1 MKIINISAILL
12 FLCNVSVCLPS
23 NGDPSSGG
31 GAAGGFAAVDFTALK
46 FASTD
51 RTLADFHSGNSTAV
65 DLTAGSGTLRGQVT
79 TKGEGETV
87 PFINVTIDGTRIGAF
102 TDATGKFKILNVPE
116 GDNTLV
122 IKGMGFEVAR
132 IDFSIGEKEELEM
145 HVEVTYK
152 GLDLEEIVITSSPTA
167 RGFRYQ
173 PDNVYMGEEL
183 HKRAEISFGEMLDG
197 EPGIAMRSMGPT
209 PSRPVI
215 RGLDGDRILILQNGE
230 RMGDVSETSAGHAV
244 SLDPLSA
251 NRVEVVRGTASLLY
265 GSSAIGGV
273 INLMTADIPDKWDKG
288 GSGVVSAQGA
298 SNNNMGAGFGRYT
311 WGSENRAASGRF
323 GYRKS
328 GDVRS
333 PEGII
338 PGTHMNNYDGSLG
351 FGFRKDRMNG
361 GLNISMGRN
370 AYGIPEELD
379 DPYESVEVRI
389 RQQLIQGRLNFRV
402 SDFFDKAQLRVNGSR
417 FIQQEI
423 EIEIEDGEV
432 AEDIEIQF
440 DNMNFSSTLT
450 LQHRPVGIFDRGAFG
465 LNLYGRVMDVSGDD
479 AFTPNEERFNV
490 GLFTFQEVPL
500 TTRLRLQLG
509 VRLDFLRA
517 TALPNDF
524 SDSNQSRDA
533 FVYSGSLGLNYRP
546 AESVE
551 MGGQVARSH
560 RYPMLEELF
569 AHGPH
574 LCAGQYEIGSIDLED
589 EIGYGTD
596 LWARWNN
603 GRFSAEIAGF
613 YNFFSNY
620 IIMQPTGEI
629 DPGSGL
635 PVVEYQG
642 DRAKLHGG
650 EASLSWNIFQDL
662 RAVLSVDYVVGR
674 RADSETG
681 YLPFM
686 PPFRFSGMAEYD
698 FGKGWIGS
706 RIRAV
711 SAQNRVAPDEEAT
724 EGYILLGIN
733 TGYRLNSRGQ
743 HVIILRIENIFN
755 TSYRDHLTRIEE
767 RNFPMPGRNFNL
779 AYRWFF

>member
-1 MKIINISAILL
+1 MTCGIVQPTMLEKMKIISITAIL
-12 FLCNVSVCLPS
+12 FFSFNVFICLPS
-23 NGDPSSGG
+23 DADLIAGD
-31 GAAGGFAAVDFTALK
+31 
-46 FASTD
+46 
-51 RTLADFHSGNSTAV
+51 
-65 DLTAGSGTLRGQVT
+65 GTIRGQVT
-79 TKGEGETV
+79 TKAERETV
-87 PFINVTIDGTRIGAF
+87 PFINIMIDGTRIGTF
-102 TDATGKFKILNVPE
+102 TDAAGYFKLSNIPE
-116 GDNTLV
+116 GNNTLV
-122 IKGMGFEVAR
+122 IRGMGFEVAR
-132 IDFSIGEKEELEM
+132 IDFNIGEKEELEI
-145 HVEVTYK
+145 HIEVAYK
-152 GLDLEEIVITSSPTA
+152 GIDLEEIVITSSPTA

-173 PDNVYMGEEL
+173 PDNIYLGEEL
-183 HKRAEISFGEMLDG
+183 QKRAEISFGEMLDG

-215 RGLDGDRILILQNGE
+215 RGLDGDRILILHNGE

-251 NRVEVVRGTASLLY
+251 NRVEVVRGPASLLY

-273 INLMTADIPDKWDKG
+273 INLMTADIPDEWDKG
-288 GSGVVSAQGA
+288 GTGVVSAQGA

-311 WGSENRAASGRF
+311 WGTDNLAASGRF

-338 PGTHMNNYDGSLG
+338 PGTWMNNYDGSLG
-351 FGFRKDRMNG
+351 FGFRKDKLNG
-361 GLNISMGRN
+361 GLNVSMGRN
-370 AYGIPEELD
+370 SYGIPEELD
-379 DPYESVEVRI
+379 DPFESVEVRI

-402 SDFFDKAQLRVNGSR
+402 NDFFDKAQLRINGSR
-417 FIQQEI
+417 FVHQEI

-432 AEDIEIQF
+432 DEDMEIQF
-440 DNMNFSSTLT
+440 DKLNFSSTLT
-450 LQHRPVGIFDRGAFG
+450 IQHRPVGIFDRGAFG
-465 LNLYGRVMDVSGDD
+465 LNLYGRVMEVSGDD
-479 AFTPNEERFNV
+479 AFTPNEERFNA

-517 TALPNDF
+517 TAFPNDF
-524 SDSNQSRDA
+524 SDMNQSRDA
-533 FVYSGSLGLNYRP
+533 FVYSGSFGLNYRP

-551 MGGQVARSH
+551 VGGQVARSH

-574 LCAGQYEIGSIDLED
+574 LCAGLYEIGSVNLND

-596 LWARWNN
+596 LFARWGN
-603 GRFSAEIAGF
+603 GVISAEVAGF
-613 YNFFSNY
+613 WNYFTNY
-620 IIMQPTGEI
+620 IIMQPTGET
-629 DPGSGL
+629 DAGSGL

-642 DRAKLHGG
+642 DRARLYGG
-650 EASLSWNIFQDL
+650 EASVSWNVTGGL
-662 RAVLSVDYVVGR
+662 KTVMSVDYVNGR
-674 RADSETG
+674 RTGSESH

-686 PPFRFSGMAEYD
+686 PPFRFSGTAEYD
-698 FGKGWIGS
+698 FGSGWIGS
-706 RIRAV
+706 RVRAV
-711 SAQNRVAPDEEAT
+711 SAQNLVAPDELAT
-724 EGYILLGIN
+724 EGYVLLGIN
-733 TGYRLNSRGQ
+733 AGYRLNGAGQ
-743 HVIILRIENIFN
+743 HVIILRVDNLLN